1 MTEQYIKSSDIALLY
16 SEMDSHTFK
25 EDTLPKRRI
34 ATKEDYNMMY
44 HIFINCKLTAT
55 KAVNY
60 KYKCSRNDIE
70 YDMNLID
77 QWYNKSLQALE

>member
-16 SEMDSHTFK
+16 SEMDSHK
-25 EDTLPKRRI
+25 DTLPKRRI

-44 HIFINCKLTAT
+44 HIFIN
-55 KAVNY
+55 Y
-60 KYKCSRNDIE
+60 
-70 YDMNLID
+70 